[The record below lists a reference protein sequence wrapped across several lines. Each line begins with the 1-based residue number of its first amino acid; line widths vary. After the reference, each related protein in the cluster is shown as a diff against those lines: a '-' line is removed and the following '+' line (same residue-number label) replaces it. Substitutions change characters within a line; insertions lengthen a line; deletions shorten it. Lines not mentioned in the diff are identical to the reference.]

1 LSDVSRFDGE
11 IVRPPGVVSKSL
23 INEDSYDL
31 SREQFPAGAGRLVGY
46 CGVECSKE
54 EEAHEDPPSTQYFQQ
69 LFTLLWNSCLGTVL
83 TLIWIL
89 QSLIL
94 RAILIWIPEASSI
107 LEISQRWASF
117 PLSSPPVE
125 AA

>member
-1 LSDVSRFDGE
+1 M
-11 IVRPPGVVSKSL
+11 
-23 INEDSYDL
+23 
-31 SREQFPAGAGRLVGY
+31 LVGY

-69 LFTLLWNSCLGTVL
+69 LSLCSGILNSCLGTVL

-94 RAILIWIPEASSI
+94 KAILIWIPEASFI

-117 PLSSPPVE
+117 PLSPSPVE